1 MRSLRRILVFSLSSS
16 LTFLFSFFARLLQ
29 IDHSG
34 KFHEKSSF
42 ESAIKSNYQPLLQT
56 EGYRFVGDAS
66 AWQLKNGHEKFTA
79 VKEYLVELKTAKGEH
94 LLVSFK
100 LVYDWLLYCH
110 LIATVRILS
119 AMSSKAFPGTEEID
133 LDI

>member
-1 MRSLRRILVFSLSSS
+1 M
-16 LTFLFSFFARLLQ
+16 
-29 IDHSG
+29 
-34 KFHEKSSF
+34 
-42 ESAIKSNYQPLLQT
+42 
-56 EGYRFVGDAS
+56 
-66 AWQLKNGHEKFTA
+66 
-79 VKEYLVELKTAKGEH
+79 
-94 LLVSFK
+94 LVSFK

>member
-1 MRSLRRILVFSLSSS
+1 MHHIVSH
-16 LTFLFSFFARLLQ
+16 T
-29 IDHSG
+29 
-34 KFHEKSSF
+34 
-42 ESAIKSNYQPLLQT
+42 SNYQPLLQT